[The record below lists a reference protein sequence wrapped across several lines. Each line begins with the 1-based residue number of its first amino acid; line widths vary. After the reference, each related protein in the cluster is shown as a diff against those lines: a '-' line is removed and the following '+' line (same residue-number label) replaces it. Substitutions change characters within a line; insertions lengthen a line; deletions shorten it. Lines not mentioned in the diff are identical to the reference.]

1 MQRGLE
7 GRIALITGA
16 SRGIGLATARV
27 LADEGARVVMLAR
40 GASELHARA
49 REIGAAA
56 FVIGCD
62 VVDSDAV
69 KRSAAILRDHF
80 SAAPDIVVNSA
91 GLFQL
96 ATVETTLPDD
106 FARTLDVNLMG
117 PFLIAQVFL
126 REMRER
132 GSGHIVMIGSI
143 ADRHTYPENGAY
155 AASKFGVR
163 ALHEVL
169 RSELVGTG
177 VRATLI
183 SPGPVD
189 TQLWDHVGLEGRDG
203 FTPRA
208 NMLTA
213 DAVANAIRYAVTQP
227 ATVNVEELRIGR
239 T

>member
-1 MQRGLE
+1 MARRLE

-27 LADEGARVVMLAR
+27 LAEDGARVAMLAR
-40 GASELHARA
+40 GAPELHARA
-49 REIGAAA
+49 REIGDGA
-56 FVIGCD
+56 FVICCD
-62 VVDSDAV
+62 VADPEAV
-69 KRSAAILRDHF
+69 KRSVAILRDHF
-80 SAAPDIVVNSA
+80 SAVPDIVVNSA

-96 ATVETTLPDD
+96 ATVEATSPND
-106 FARTLDVNLMG
+106 FARTLDVNLVG
-117 PFLIAQVFL
+117 PFLIAQAFL

-132 GSGHIVMIGSI
+132 GSGHLVTIGSI
-143 ADRHTYPENGAY
+143 ADRHPYPENGAY

-169 RSELVGTG
+169 RSELLGTG

-189 TQLWDHVGLEGRDG
+189 TPLWDRVGLEGRDG
-203 FTPRA
+203 FAPRST
-208 NMLTA
+208 MLTA

-239 T
+239 A